1 MPIFGGESNNINE
14 VVNNILEDPF
24 KYKTLFFSIIII
36 VIIMIAAEFSTDS
49 LKLVK
54 IFQNKITKLIVIAF
68 LLLIAFNGD
77 IKTIII
83 VYVVTF
89 IFYWII
95 NGIPQKTENFNHIG
109 GKLDY
114 DNMKSTP
121 KFMLNRSTPYNGVAG
136 LISSSRSKLNEQ
148 NNISNDCKIEYKQ
161 DAKTVIENGLK
172 NISNSD
178 AKLDEQSLLGF
189 NEIDNVEKINSDNKN
204 QKEIFNQK
212 FKNIFD
218 ARDFSEKYINDDRYK
233 FVKHQ
238 LSDRNCDPA
247 CVNPRNTKE
256 EIN

>member
-36 VIIMIAAEFSTDS
+36 VIIMIAAEFSTNS

-54 IFQNKITKLIVIAF
+54 MFQNKITKLIVVIF

-121 KFMLNRSTPYNGVAG
+121 KFMLN
-136 LISSSRSKLNEQ
+136 RSKLNEQ

-247 CVNPRNTKE
+247 CVNPRNTRE